1 MKTDGL
7 LTMAVIA
14 AVVLAFGGESFAR
27 GGNGGR
33 GGGAGASGQGVHYGT
48 ASQGTGTQVRPEG
61 SQRRD
66 GTFLTSG
73 TTASG
78 ATVRPGQGRGVMDG
92 TGINAPVQPTTP
104 AAQ

>member
-1 MKTDGL
+1 MKADSL

-14 AVVLAFGGESFAR
+14 AVVLTFGGESFAR

-33 GGGAGASGQGVHYGT
+33 GGSSGQGVHYGT
-48 ASQGTGTQVRPEG
+48 ASQGTAIQVRPEG

-66 GTFLTSG
+66 GTFLKSG

-78 ATVRPGQGRGVMDG
+78 ATVRPGKGRGVMNG
-92 TGINAPVQPTTP
+92 AGINVPVQPTAP

>member
-1 MKTDGL
+1 MKAGGL
-7 LTMAVIA
+7 LTVAVIA
-14 AVVLAFGGESFAR
+14 AVVLTFGGESFAR
-27 GGNGGR
+27 GGNGAR
-33 GGGAGASGQGVHYGT
+33 GGSSGQGVHYGT
-48 ASQGTGTQVRPEG
+48 ASQGTATKVRPEG

-78 ATVRPGQGRGVMDG
+78 ATVRPGRGRGVMDG
-92 TGINAPVQPTTP
+92 TGVNAPVQPTAP